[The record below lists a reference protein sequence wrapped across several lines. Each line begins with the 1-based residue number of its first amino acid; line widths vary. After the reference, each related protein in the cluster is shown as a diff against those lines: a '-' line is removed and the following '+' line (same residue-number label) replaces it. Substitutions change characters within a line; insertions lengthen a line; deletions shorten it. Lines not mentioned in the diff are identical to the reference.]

1 MTMGGILKHAPGTFC
16 WAELLTGDTDGA
28 KKFYAELL
36 GWTHHDDPIPGG
48 GVYTMLKL
56 GDGDVGALYELMDD
70 LKAAGVPP
78 HWLGYVTVEDA
89 AATAAKAK
97 QLGGTVL
104 KDAFDIFD
112 IGTMAVLQD
121 PTGAAFALWQ
131 PKTHTGYD
139 YNDARPGTVCWNEL
153 ATNDV
158 EKAGK
163 FYAELLPWK
172 RTIMDMGP
180 VPYTMFM
187 AGEARAAGMMEM
199 TEEWAGIPPHWMVY
213 FTVDDCDAAA
223 EKAKG
228 LGGEVKVPPTDIPT
242 VGRFAVIQDPQG
254 AVFSII
260 KLG

>member
-1 MTMGGILKHAPGTFC
+1 MGGTLKHAPGTFC

-28 KKFYAELL
+28 KKFYTELL
-36 GWTHHDDPIPGG
+36 GWSHHDDPIPGG

-56 GDGDVGALYELMDD
+56 GDGDVGALYGLMED

-104 KDAFDIFD
+104 KDAFDVFD
-112 IGTMAVLQD
+112 IGTMAVIQD
-121 PTGAAFALWQ
+121 PTGAAFAIWQ
-131 PKTHTGYD
+131 PKKHTGYD
-139 YNDARPGTVCWNEL
+139 YNDARAGTVCWNEL

-158 EKAGK
+158 GKAGK
-163 FYAELLPWK
+163 FYSELLPWQ

-180 VPYTMFM
+180 VPYTMFT

-199 TEEWAGIPPHWMVY
+199 TEEWGGIPPHWMIY
-213 FTVDDCDAAA
+213 FAVTDCDAVA
-223 EKAKG
+223 EKAKS

-242 VGRFAVIQDPQG
+242 VGRFSVIQDPQG